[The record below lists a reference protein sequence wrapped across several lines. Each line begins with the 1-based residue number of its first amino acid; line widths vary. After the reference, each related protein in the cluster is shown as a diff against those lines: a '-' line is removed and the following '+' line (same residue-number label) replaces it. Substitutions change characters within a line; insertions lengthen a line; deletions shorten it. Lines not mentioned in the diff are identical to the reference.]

1 MIDHHGDYPFAMC
14 ERTLSVMN
22 ADNTA
27 NAVIRIRSDL
37 LVESRFARMLEQTS
51 RRNADDDAVLRLM
64 QDLTPPRR
72 AAGKVQTVSRP

>member
-1 MIDHHGDYPFAMC
+1 
-14 ERTLSVMN
+14 MN